1 MLYLSHYIGTSRS
14 AGNGTREGSGNCL
27 SNGHTHAFGNTLE
40 HLVWEN
46 LGVRERG
53 RASDPPFDHAT
64 GKGWVAPHRGLYDD
78 ALRVKRNEAELCL
91 HDPLGGGFS
100 PPAVKALHK
109 RAKKARVRDRTNYTC
124 RNKTSFAA
132 FHGQRVSLNVVKGE
146 GEIVATAVSREKAN
160 QLLRDMTPPG
170 A

>member
-1 MLYLSHYIGTSRS
+1 MSSLQTDPARTHSLQTDATPFANSGAHQSWLQHRLLPLWQ
-14 AGNGTREGSGNCL
+14 REL
-27 SNGHTHAFGNTLE
+27 
-40 HLVWEN
+40 HLRFALKQAQRWLLHSPLQE
-46 LGVRERG
+46 
-53 RASDPPFDHAT
+53 
-64 GKGWVAPHRGLYDD
+64 HRGFYDD

-124 RNKTSFAA
+124 RRKTSFAA
-132 FHGQRVSLNVVKGE
+132 FHGQRVSLGVVKGE
-146 GEIVATAVSREKAN
+146 GETVEAAVAREKAS
-160 QLLRDMTPPG
+160 QLLRDMTPQG